1 MENTKK
7 MKQEKNKEQTISKA
21 VWRAVSSQNQRINDK

>member
-7 MKQEKNKEQTISKA
+7 MKQEKNKEQTISEE